1 MATSSEGQ
9 SREKDSISHESPKRK
24 VQGRNL
30 IASGLDHV
38 PAHGV
43 GLEVAFS
50 QGLDHM
56 RIPGGSNWVSQ
67 FS

>member
-1 MATSSEGQ
+1 MKGQ
-9 SREKDSISHESPKRK
+9 SRDKDSISHESPKRK